1 MKLVLIY
8 GDKKL
13 GIFYNLNDGKFYYR
27 RAVDTKS
34 AGFIIPY
41 MLLYFLLR
49 QLGEIYQSNFL
60 NNFLNNYCL
69 IIFVLSNILTIFA
82 YILIQKQDYKELH
95 PYYPSRPEFYDNL
108 DKIRNNLRY
117 LIIATAVCA
126 ALVLVLAYVYL
137 ETGDFTAIL
146 GECAFLLFLLF
157 VVHGDG
163 LFYKMRLIQ
172 MIENREIP

>member
-49 QLGEIYQSNFL
+49 KLGEIYQSNFL
-60 NNFLNNYCL
+60 NNYYL

-95 PYYPSRPEFYDNL
+95 PYYPSRSEFYDNL

-137 ETGDFTAIL
+137 ETGDFTAIF

-163 LFYKMRLIQ
+163 FFYKKKLIK